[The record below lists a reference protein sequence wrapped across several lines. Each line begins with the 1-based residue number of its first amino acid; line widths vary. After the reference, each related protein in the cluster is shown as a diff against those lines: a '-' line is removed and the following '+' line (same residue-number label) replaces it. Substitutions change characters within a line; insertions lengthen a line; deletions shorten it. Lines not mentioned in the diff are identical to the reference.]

1 MLAASCWRV
10 LSPRCLLQGLS
21 LEALQVK
28 APGSAVFKKKGKG
41 VKNTLAVN
49 ILSLMLS
56 SIFNAFT
63 VRFRF
68 MFISFQK
75 KRGKIQSDVIGKI
88 QLAIH
93 RFMCDLK
100 VQGLGKF

>member
-1 MLAASCWRV
+1 M
-10 LSPRCLLQGLS
+10 
-21 LEALQVK
+21 
-28 APGSAVFKKKGKG
+28 
-41 VKNTLAVN
+41 KNTLAVN

-75 KRGKIQSDVIGKI
+75 KRGKIQSDVIGKNS
-88 QLAIH
+88 A
-93 RFMCDLK
+93 CDSSFY
-100 VQGLGKF
+100 V

>member
-1 MLAASCWRV
+1 M
-10 LSPRCLLQGLS
+10 
-21 LEALQVK
+21 
-28 APGSAVFKKKGKG
+28 
-41 VKNTLAVN
+41 KNTLAVN

-75 KRGKIQSDVIGKI
+75 KRGKIQSVIGKI